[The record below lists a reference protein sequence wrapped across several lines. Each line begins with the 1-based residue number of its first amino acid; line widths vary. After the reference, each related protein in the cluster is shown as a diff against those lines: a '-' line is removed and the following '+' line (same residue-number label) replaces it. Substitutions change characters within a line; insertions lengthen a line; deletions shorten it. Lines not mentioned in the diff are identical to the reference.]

1 MQPKA
6 AGGLSHQRVK
16 VVTRKRRSEPCIH
29 MANGVMR
36 WCLCTCVHAWLQKCT
51 HLLML
56 CQSWRAVSTMTTG
69 LQFPWRPVH
78 RSWSLNLGRPEL
90 TAFSHASCRYNGR
103 TPEPWCPT
111 AKEKK
116 KDFASCSKVA
126 IFTLHNNAWLEYEW
140 KNCRKLSFSDLLTF
154 ASVVSNQVVSR

>member
-56 CQSWRAVSTMTTG
+56 CQSWRAMSTMTTG

-116 KDFASCSKVA
+116 K
-126 IFTLHNNAWLEYEW
+126 ILLHAVKWLSLLYTTMH
-140 KNCRKLSFSDLLTF
+140 DLNMNGKTAESYHSLTCLLLP
-154 ASVVSNQVVSR
+154 V